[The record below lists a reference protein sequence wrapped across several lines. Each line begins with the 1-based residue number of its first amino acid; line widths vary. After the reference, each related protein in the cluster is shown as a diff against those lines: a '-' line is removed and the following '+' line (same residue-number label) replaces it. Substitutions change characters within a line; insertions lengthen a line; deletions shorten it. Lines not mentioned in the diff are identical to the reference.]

1 MLKRSLLAAALL
13 SALTLS
19 GCVVVKESSYDGSNE
34 KYEGQQSEQRNRS
47 SIAALPPSLS
57 VSEALSRL
65 GTPDFNDSWES
76 EQHRYQVLYYRT
88 HRKHAD
94 GMTTRDECTA
104 IVFIDDTLAGTGE
117 MALDRIPKNG

>member
-1 MLKRSLLAAALL
+1 MLKKSLLAVALL
-13 SALTLS
+13 SSLTLS
-19 GCVVVKESSYDGSNE
+19 GCVVVKESSYDGNNE

-57 VSEALSRL
+57 VSEALNRL
-65 GTPDFNDSWES
+65 GTPDFNDSWKT

-104 IVFIDDTLAGTGE
+104 IVFIDDTLTGTGE

>member
-1 MLKRSLLAAALL
+1 MLKKYLLAVALL
-13 SALTLS
+13 SSLTLS
-19 GCVVVKESSYDGSNE
+19 GCVVVKESSYDGNNE

-47 SIAALPPSLS
+47 SIAALPASLS
-57 VSEALSRL
+57 VSETVSRL
-65 GTPDFNDSWES
+65 GTPDFNDSWKTEKY
-76 EQHRYQVLYYRT
+76 RYQVLYYRT